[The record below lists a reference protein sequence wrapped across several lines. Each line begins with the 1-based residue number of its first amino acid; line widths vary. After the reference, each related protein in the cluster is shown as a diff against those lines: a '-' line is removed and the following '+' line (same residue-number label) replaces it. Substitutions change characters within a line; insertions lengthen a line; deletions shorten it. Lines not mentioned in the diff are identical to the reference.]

1 MLLVGINSAD
11 EVELIELGY
20 GESQVLKVN
29 SSLDNMVE
37 SSLVNFLRENL
48 TVFA

>member
-11 EVELIELGY
+11 EVELIELGD

-37 SSLVNFLRENL
+37 SSLVP
-48 TVFA
+48 